1 MWDIYAL
8 RSSTGGYPWTIDGKS
23 STFVY
28 IKNAADH
35 AQQYFLD
42 VKYNGG
48 VYAIGNKTIGAG
60 QTVTYDLRE
69 LRDDQIRDNRGRL
82 IPLNVNSGQVH
93 WSKVG
98 GEAGVL
104 IGRSEQV
111 DVALGISSNY
121 ACINCC
127 GDNPDQSSFQ
137 VVPGSWTAFV
147 NDSVYF
153 TATVQYQDCYGGTSP
168 PTDVYDAEW
177 TSDNLEVA
185 DVGAGVALA
194 QAPGTAHIKARWQTQ
209 RYYSTGD
216 GGGGGLDGGG
226 GGGGSCNS
234 FNVTYDATP
243 ATFTVKPSVASIK
256 ASITST
262 KNAVTGD
269 RPAEGT
275 FTSTNTSTAFATTS
289 TSSTDLMVVFQ
300 TSEAL
305 VTITAQGVNPSE
317 SQLRWK
323 IDRDPSD
330 TVAQGI
336 PGLSDQTGASITVT
350 PSVAGNFRLI
360 CYYDTNGNSAY
371 DSGEELRVLRLAVVR
386 ATLDANEST
395 IDSPGVAFAGSQNRV
410 TTFLAMTVTCVVLL
424 EGGGSNRLIGVNQVT
439 VGQVGNLT
447 SENFIVNYP
456 VPTPTPAP
464 PGDVAGTEWEV
475 PGAGTPMIDT
485 GRVDSGHEPTGGDT
499 AFRNSSRSSSTNP
512 SGVGRRV
519 TALTD
524 DDPSFGVWDF
534 LHPSTHNPWLTT
546 QGGYSFREFVVAYSA
561 TFTRYYVVLAK
572 GSWTI
577 TATGSNSGGGTWS
590 NNGSSVTISGGNGTA
605 QLTSTLTNG
614 SPQSGDAAGV
624 QVLGLS
630 FANEHRFS
638 HTP

>member
-168 PTDVYDAEW
+168 PTDVSDAEW
-177 TSDNLEVA
+177 TSDNIEVA

-243 ATFTVKPSVASIK
+243 ATFAVFAVNIESDVISVQPS
-256 ASITST
+256 
-262 KNAVTGD
+262 
-269 RPAEGT
+269 GT
-275 FTSTNTSTAFATTS
+275 AGTNTATIKVVTEPPWPNQSVSLTLSGGTS
-289 TSSTDLMVVFQ
+289 LGGHVSHSGTRPLGTLAG
-300 TSEAL
+300 T
-305 VTITAQGVNPSE
+305 QGTTN
-317 SQLRWK
+317 
-323 IDRDPSD
+323 
-330 TVAQGI
+330 AQGI
-336 PGLSDQTGASITVT
+336 FQTTYTSPIFSGSVIISSTLNGHPAANSLEVLVLIDGLSELGASADY
-350 PSVAGNFRLI
+350 SL
-360 CYYDTNGNSAY
+360 
-371 DSGEELRVLRLAVVR
+371 
-386 ATLDANEST
+386 
-395 IDSPGVAFAGSQNRV
+395 
-410 TTFLAMTVTCVVLL
+410 
-424 EGGGSNRLIGVNQVT
+424 
-439 VGQVGNLT
+439 VGQL
-447 SENFIVNYP
+447 
-456 VPTPTPAP
+456 PTHPSNHW
-464 PGDVAGTEWEV
+464 GT
-475 PGAGTPMIDT
+475 A
-485 GRVDSGHEPTGGDT
+485 
-499 AFRNSSRSSSTNP
+499 
-512 SGVGRRV
+512 
-519 TALTD
+519 TALTNLPLIAGD
-524 DDPSFGVWDF
+524 YLNQFPGADI
-534 LHPSTHNPWLTT
+534 LHYNDMSLVY
-546 QGGYSFREFVVAYSA
+546 GGKFDWE
-561 TFTRYYVVLAK
+561 
-572 GSWTI
+572 
-577 TATGSNSGGGTWS
+577 GSNWCSSCAHAEHRIGINCDVYSGNVPTSRWS
-590 NNGSSVTISGGNGTA
+590 ALTRIF
-605 QLTSTLTNG
+605 QLRG
-614 SPQSGDAAGV
+614 SPNYGDETA
-624 QVLGLS
+624 S
-630 FANEHRFS
+630 ANHWHLRFDQ
-638 HTP
+638 